1 MQQDKTKERSMD
13 KLKLIKTIVFV
24 LTFLLIFS
32 TLLFLG
38 TLLKKTHNTEKL
50 PEKEISLHQPE
61 GSYIKDFKA
70 DNGRLY
76 ILSIGGGV
84 SDRIIIFNTETMQ
97 YEMTLKAN

>member
-1 MQQDKTKERSMD
+1 MD
-13 KLKLIKTIVFV
+13 KLKLVKTIVFV

-38 TLLKKTHNTEKL
+38 TLLKKTHNTEKM
-50 PEKEISLHQPE
+50 PEKEISLRLPE

-70 DNGRLY
+70 DNNRLY

-84 SDRIIIFNTETMQ
+84 SDRIIIFNTESLQ
-97 YEMTLKAN
+97 REATLKAN